1 MDKKIS
7 ISQSALALTMI
18 TAILA
23 WGGLW
28 GIFEATVGYLLHL
41 LPISLGWL
49 LWYPVACFFM
59 MNVYRHTRR
68 IEAVVMVGL
77 LSALI
82 KLLNLF
88 LPGRIDRVLNPAVS
102 IVLEAITLA
111 AVLWVYDHASTK
123 WENPLLIKGI
133 AVLTMNTGWRIL
145 YALYLLLLVPGWMR
159 EISIICSTQALIT
172 FFVAHNLSSC
182 LILLGGWTL
191 SKPILRP
198 IKALEHKLST
208 ALSAFSHQAAAGVK
222 LAGAALLIG
231 CSIALELLL

>member
-1 MDKKIS
+1 MHGR
-7 ISQSALALTMI
+7 AV
-18 TAILA
+18 
-23 WGGLW
+23 GH
-28 GIFEATVGYLLHL
+28 FEATVGYLLHL

-145 YALYLLLLVPGWMR
+145 YALYLLLLVPGWMGDFYYLQHAGAYR
-159 EISIICSTQALIT
+159 I
-172 FFVAHNLSSC
+172 FVAHNLSSC

-208 ALSAFSHQAAAGVK
+208 ALSAFSHQAAAGV
-222 LAGAALLIG
+222 
-231 CSIALELLL
+231 SWLEQLC